1 MPDEERATRKEAQRG
16 SSARKARSYRWAAGV
31 GGGFCVF
38 AELAVFSAPGS
49 PARGGVLGAVV
60 ILECGRSVGMV

>member
-1 MPDEERATRKEAQRG
+1 MPDEERAARTEARRG
-16 SSARKARSYRWAAGV
+16 PARKARSYRWAAGV

-49 PARGGVLGAVV
+49 PVRGGVLGAVV
-60 ILECGRSVGMV
+60 ILECERGVGMV